1 MADPMFH
8 QIKNEGIEY
17 QDSRSLSFDPSTTS
31 KMTLGVVLLM
41 LVGFILW
48 ATFAKLSSAAI
59 APGVII
65 VESKRKPIQH
75 LEGGI
80 VKTIHIADGQAV
92 ERGDLLITLDASQA
106 HAQLYGLRAQW
117 QSDLARLNRLQ
128 SELSDQKRI
137 QFDPR
142 LIELKDDPRVQTIL
156 DTQAKLFDKRRSLRR
171 GEDKILNEKIAQANL
186 DLDGLRKRYQADE
199 QGLVYLTE
207 QLEMH
212 ETLLET
218 GNTSKS
224 RLLDLK
230 REYSDLSG
238 NLAELDIKINR
249 AQRGV
254 SEAQLQDTNADF
266 DYAKQIGEEIQ
277 QLERSINETN
287 QAMINAQQVLKRIEI
302 RAPQSGVVVGLSV
315 FAQQSVISPGEK
327 IMEIVPQQDQLI
339 VEALLKPEDIDV
351 VYLGLDTQ
359 VRLSA
364 YNFRRTPPVRGKLV
378 HISADRITDQA
389 SGSSAYLAQIALNQ
403 DDLAVLQDV
412 TLYPGM
418 PAEVMIL
425 LNEKTPLDYLL
436 SPLSV
441 SAYKAMREI

>member
-1 MADPMFH
+1 MADPSFH
-8 QIKNEGIEY
+8 HINADGIHY
-17 QDSRSLSFDPSTTS
+17 KDARTLSFTTTS
-31 KMTLGVVLLM
+31 QSKIALAVVLLM
-41 LVGFILW
+41 LFGFILW
-48 ATFAKLSSAAI
+48 ASFAKLSSAAI

-80 VKTIHIADGQAV
+80 VQSIHISDGQAV
-92 ERGDLLITLDASQA
+92 KQGDLLITLDASKA

-128 SELSDQKRI
+128 AELSDRSEVL
-137 QFDPR
+137 FDTR
-142 LIELKDDPRVQTIL
+142 LIERQQELHVQMIL
-156 DTQAKLFDKRRSLRR
+156 GTQSKLFEKRRSLRS
-171 GEDKILNEKIAQANL
+171 GEDDILNEKIAQANL
-186 DLDGLRKRYQADE
+186 DLDGLRKRYQADQ
-199 QGLVYLTE
+199 QGLVYLSE
-207 QLEMH
+207 QLDMH
-212 ETLLET
+212 EELLKT

-230 REYSDLSG
+230 REYTDLNG
-238 NLAELDIKINR
+238 NLAELEININR
-249 AQRGV
+249 AKGGV
-254 SEAQLQDTNADF
+254 SEAKLQETNADF
-266 DYAKQIGEEIQ
+266 NYAKQLGEEIQ
-277 QLERSINETN
+277 QLERAINETN

-302 RAPQSGVVVGLSV
+302 RAPQAGIVVGLSV

-327 IMEIVPQQDQLI
+327 IMEIVPQQDPLI

-351 VYLGLDTQ
+351 VYLGLDTE

-364 YNFRRTPPVRGKLV
+364 YNFRRTPPVRGKLI

-389 SGSSAYLAQIALNQ
+389 SGSSAYLAQVALNQ
-403 DDLAVLQDV
+403 DDLAALQGV

>member
-1 MADPMFH
+1 MAEPMFH
-8 QIKNEGIEY
+8 QIKSEGIEY

-31 KMTLGVVLLM
+31 KITLGVVLLM
-41 LVGFILW
+41 LFGFMLW